1 MTINTLRKI
10 ILAGFVLMA
19 LVAVGGLAVWRVTG
33 GDGGPVASSAA
44 DIIAAR
50 IATVGEGAAQD
61 TGPAADS
68 TAAGTVNTTHLT
80 QQRSGA
86 LPQQSKEGPPLD
98 SSLSQLAQVALTQ
111 GADASAGFADSHAM
125 HFKDGRVQ
133 VIVESAADEPTAT
146 IAAVTD
152 NGGVVETT
160 YRNLVQATVPPENLA
175 ALASSAQVTRVREP
189 QRPVTSAVT
198 SEGVADIAAN
208 TWQSAGYKGAGVR
221 VAVIDPGFSGYTD
234 RIASGD
240 LPAGVITQS
249 FVAGGNIT
257 TGGIHGTACAEIV
270 YDTAP
275 DAQLYLVNYG
285 TIVELG
291 NALDYIQ
298 SQGIQVVSSSWSYPG
313 TTAGDGSGWL
323 DDRVAQLNAAGVLW
337 VNAAGNAAQMHW
349 SGPFVDANHN
359 NWMEFKNGDEI
370 NNFYAYAGETIYVSL
385 TWNKWPVTNQ
395 DYDLLLYQAGG
406 VTPVAGSALPQ
417 TGSQEPV
424 ESFTYTIPADGYYD
438 VMVNNYHGLAAGDA
452 NMDLFVFSKSPP
464 HYQVAAGSLTG
475 PPTDSSVGLT
485 AGAVQVNTNTL
496 EYFSSRGPTAD
507 GRIKPDLVGP
517 DWVTTATYGVSGFRG
532 TSAAAPHAAGAAAL
546 IRGAHPVYSPA
557 STKNVLMSRATDPGV
572 TVPDNLFGSGKL
584 NLGILPV
591 PGSLDYFFSWYDQAS
606 AGMRDWV
613 IMGNTSAIDTATA
626 DVQVGA
632 DIQGEYT
639 LTPGQVKTP
648 QYAGVIGGPTQI
660 ISQGSKPMIVSQ
672 RILMGN
678 SFEEV
683 LGTDSGKLSNHYYWT
698 WYDQHSPGMT
708 DWVLLAN
715 PSDTPVT
722 YQINIAGT
730 LMPPSTA
737 NPGTIPAHGKVTPT
751 FAGVIGGPVEVTSV
765 GGNVI
770 ASQRVL
776 SNFGTAFNEVPG
788 IPAGDLSNHYY
799 WTWYDQHS
807 PGMTDWVLLANP
819 TNAEV
824 TYQINIAGTLMPR
837 STANPGTIPAHG
849 KVTPTFAGVIG
860 GPVEVTSVG
869 GNVIASQRVIA
880 GPSFEEVP
888 GYRATDLATG
898 YRWTWYDQQSAGVT
912 DWVLVDN
919 PGGTQVNYVIK
930 IGGATM
936 PVSVANPGTIPA
948 HGRVT
953 PTFPGKMAGPVEVTA
968 DGNIMVSQRVLWNG
982 FFNEVL
988 GKTSP

>member
-1 MTINTLRKI
+1 MNRIIFKPIDHRTGMALTLFGLLLLLLLGAFIAVRPAQAAFNKDSI
-10 ILAGFVLMA
+10 ISDADFTDTVTMNETQIQDFLVAHGSYLAGYVEAGTPLI
-19 LVAVGGLAVWRVTG
+19 
-33 GDGGPVASSAA
+33 GPRDDVSAHGWSAA
-44 DIIAAR
+44 HIIWQVANWYGINPQVILTTLQKEQSLVTNPAPTQTALDAAMGYNCPDIGGCSPADKGFALQVDHGTWQLWYNMYH
-50 IATVGEGAAQD
+50 ANLNDGTVGVYFTGNTITVDNSSVNVYLTNGATAALYRYTPHIWGNQLFFNIFQNWFFTLNSTSPAKD
-61 TGPAADS
+61 ATGVFDLTQVTASFSRPLDPATLTADS
-68 TAAGTVNTTHLT
+68 FRLVRHRDAAVVSSNISLNDNNRTVSLT
-80 QQRSGA
+80 PSN
-86 LPQQSKEGPPLD
+86 PLD
-98 SSLSQLAQVALTQ
+98 PYTIY
-111 GADASAGFADSHAM
+111 D
-125 HFKDGRVQ
+125 
-133 VIVESAADEPTAT
+133 AT
-146 IAAVTD
+146 ITTAVTD
-152 NGGVVETT
+152 LDGHH
-160 YRNLVQATVPPENLA
+160 
-175 ALASSAQVTRVREP
+175 
-189 QRPVTSAVT
+189 
-198 SEGVADIAAN
+198 
-208 TWQSAGYKGAGVR
+208 
-221 VAVIDPGFSGYTD
+221 
-234 RIASGD
+234 
-240 LPAGVITQS
+240 LPADHSWS
-249 FVAGGNIT
+249 FT
-257 TGGIHGTACAEIV
+257 TG
-270 YDTAP
+270 P
-275 DAQLYLVNYG
+275 
-285 TIVELG
+285 
-291 NALDYIQ
+291 
-298 SQGIQVVSSSWSYPG
+298 VSRSYYW
-313 TTAGDGSGWL
+313 T
-323 DDRVAQLNAAGVLW
+323 
-337 VNAAGNAAQMHW
+337 
-349 SGPFVDANHN
+349 
-359 NWMEFKNGDEI
+359 
-370 NNFYAYAGETIYVSL
+370 
-385 TWNKWPVTNQ
+385 
-395 DYDLLLYQAGG
+395 
-406 VTPVAGSALPQ
+406 
-417 TGSQEPV
+417 
-424 ESFTYTIPADGYYD
+424 
-438 VMVNNYHGLAAGDA
+438 
-452 NMDLFVFSKSPP
+452 
-464 HYQVAAGSLTG
+464 
-475 PPTDSSVGLT
+475 
-485 AGAVQVNTNTL
+485 
-496 EYFSSRGPTAD
+496 
-507 GRIKPDLVGP
+507 
-517 DWVTTATYGVSGFRG
+517 
-532 TSAAAPHAAGAAAL
+532 
-546 IRGAHPVYSPA
+546 
-557 STKNVLMSRATDPGV
+557 
-572 TVPDNLFGSGKL
+572 
-584 NLGILPV
+584 
-591 PGSLDYFFSWYDQAS
+591 WYDDVS
-606 AGMRDWV
+606 MRDWV
-613 IMGNTSAIDTATA
+613 MMAAPAGQLGFGLSVGGNPQALA
-626 DVQVGA
+626 DSFGLGA
-632 DIQGEYT
+632 GRV
-639 LTPGQVKTP
+639 P
-648 QYAGVIGGPTQI
+648 AGSSLAFISSGLVGGPVRASSVTGD
-660 ISQGSKPMIVSQ
+660 SAIVSQ

-988 GKTSP
+988 GQ